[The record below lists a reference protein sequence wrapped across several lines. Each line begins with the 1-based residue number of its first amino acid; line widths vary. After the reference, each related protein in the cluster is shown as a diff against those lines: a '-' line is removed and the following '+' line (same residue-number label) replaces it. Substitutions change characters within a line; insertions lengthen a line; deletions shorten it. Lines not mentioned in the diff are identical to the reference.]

1 MTDRAVTIKMP
12 EDEVDAIDN
21 EADDEGKNRSE
32 YLREII
38 RSRNIDVEEKLDE
51 QVLTKADKQALEER
65 IAELEDERDSLK
77 KNIEILKQQNRHLKD
92 SIDKVVEEAVDELRD
107 EYDNRIEELRIE
119 KAQAHETLQ
128 ELTSSQE
135 DISFATADDLDEH
148 HERLEEV
155 IIDSHEETREF
166 MDKLKIKTISAQAR
180 KIDNTYDDIQ
190 DDLEEIRQARRHP
203 LTRLWLWCR
212 SKLSRSNDSDSR

>member
-21 EADDEGKNRSE
+21 EADNEGKNRSE

-65 IAELEDERDSLK
+65 IAELQRERDKLQQ
-77 KNIEILKQQNRHLKD
+77 EINAVAQQKEHLKQ
-92 SIDKVVEEAVDELRD
+92 SIDMVVESAVEELRD
-107 EYDNRIEELRIE
+107 EYDNRIEELRVE

-128 ELTSSQE
+128 SLTDNE
-135 DISFATADDLDEH
+135 DINLATSEHLNNHHGRVEEAIAESEDEI
-148 HERLEEV
+148 EEYIQRKKQRV
-155 IIDSHEETREF
+155 IQ
-166 MDKLKIKTISAQAR
+166 MQAR
-180 KIDNTYDDIQ
+180 KIDNTYDEIQ
-190 DDLEEIRQARRHP
+190 EDLEEVKQQRRHP
-203 LTRLWLWCR
+203 LTRLGLWIR
-212 SKLSRSNDSDSR
+212 SKLSRSDNSNTA